1 MSKLRLLTVA
11 AIFSLQATAG
21 PIVYTFTTTAT
32 GTLGGT
38 PFTNAP
44 LVVTLSG
51 NTPGITS
58 GPSPYTTFLINPGP
72 ATLIVGGLGAA
83 TLTDPMVAVSTYT
96 GTLDGENAVFVVDNA
111 PGNGTGLV
119 GTAGSVFYGYN
130 LADPLG
136 PIASL
141 GGVWNGGGPD
151 NTFPTSDGTLEF
163 ASVQP
168 PASVAST
175 FTAVT
180 TQDLTGYQGGTTSAP
195 MFLASGSPIGEVSGT
210 ISGQGDQDYY
220 SFYWGGGAFAA
231 TASVTGASSGA
242 SYLFSAGV
250 PGTCSS
256 VGSDALNSGD
266 AFSATI
272 SAGNLPAGQYCIGL
286 DANSGSDPNFA
297 LTFDTPVSGA
307 PEPGTFLLLSFGLV
321 ATTVSHRAARR
332 RARQVVLKRCA
343 RL

>member
-1 MSKLRLLTVA
+1 MSKLHLLTVA
-11 AIFSLQATAG
+11 VICSLQATAG

-51 NTPGITS
+51 DTSGITS
-58 GPSPYTTFLINPGP
+58 GPSPYTAFLINPGP
-72 ATLIVGGLGAA
+72 ATLIIGGLGAA

-96 GTLDGENAVFVVDNA
+96 GNLDGGNAVFVVDNA

-119 GTAGSVFYGYN
+119 GSGGAVFSGYD

-136 PIASL
+136 PIVSL

-151 NTFPTSDGTLEF
+151 NTFPTSDGILEF
-163 ASVQP
+163 ASMQP
-168 PASVAST
+168 PALVSST

-180 TQDLTGYQGGTTSAP
+180 TQNLTGYQGGTTSAP
-195 MFLASGSPIGEVSGT
+195 VFLAGGSPIGEVSGT

-250 PGTCSS
+250 AGTCSS
-256 VGSDALNSGD
+256 VGIDTLNGSD

-297 LTFDTPVSGA
+297 LAFDTPVSGA
-307 PEPGTFLLLSFGLV
+307 PEPGSFLLLSFGV
-321 ATTVSHRAARR
+321 AATAALHRAASRR
-332 RARQVVLKRCA
+332 TR
-343 RL
+343 